1 MTKTIYHRMK
11 ALNVRMTANYRR
23 GIGPAR
29 VVLLLTTT
37 GRKSGLPRVTP
48 LQYEKANDDF
58 YIASA
63 RGIEA
68 DWYKN
73 ILANPQVHVQ
83 IREQEFDALAEPV
96 TDPARIAD
104 FIELRLHRHPV
115 MIRLIMHLFDRLPL
129 RFDRADLEKFC
140 QEKAMVVLHPVPESM

>member
-11 ALNVRMTANYRR
+11 ALNVRMTAHYRR

-96 TDPARIAD
+96 IDPVR
-104 FIELRLHRHPV
+104 
-115 MIRLIMHLFDRLPL
+115 
-129 RFDRADLEKFC
+129 
-140 QEKAMVVLHPVPESM
+140 